1 MKSADYFPEH
11 IAIIMDGNRR
21 WARSRTLDVLQGHN
35 QGAQTLKTIT
45 RYVAEQ
51 GIGWLT
57 VFAFSSENWKRSE
70 REVGALL
77 RLMKRFLMNE
87 TDQLVRENVRLR
99 IIGDRTVFDPELQGL
114 FEAVERN
121 TQHNTGLNLNIAV
134 NYGGRADIARA
145 ACKMAHDIAEADIPD
160 GHIAAEDMLKS
171 YLDTSELPDIDL
183 LIRTGGEMRVSNF
196 LLWELSYAE
205 LYFTSTCWPEF
216 SASDIDA
223 ALSEFSRRNRRFG
236 GDQTKTSA
244 G

>member
-99 IIGDRTVFDPELQGL
+99 IIGDTTVFDPELQGL

-121 TQHNTGLNLNIAV
+121 TQNNTGLNLNIAV

-145 ACKMAHDIAEADIPD
+145 AGKMARDIAEADIPD

-171 YLDTSELPDIDL
+171 YLYTSELPDIDL

>member
-114 FEAVERN
+114 FEAVEQN
-121 TQHNTGLNLNIAV
+121 TQNNTGLNLNIAV

-145 ACKMAHDIAEADIPD
+145 ACKMARDIAEADIPD

-223 ALSEFSRRNRRFG
+223 ALAEFSRRNRRFG